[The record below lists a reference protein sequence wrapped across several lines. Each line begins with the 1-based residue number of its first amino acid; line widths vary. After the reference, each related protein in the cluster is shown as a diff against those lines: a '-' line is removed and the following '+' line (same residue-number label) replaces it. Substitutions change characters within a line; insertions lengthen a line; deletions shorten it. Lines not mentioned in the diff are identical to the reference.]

1 MRKLLITLL
10 YTLGSIASY
19 CQTKVPIDCWKITD
33 EKTNLYFNNLF
44 GNITGNDPSLTQ
56 IRLDFADSKMIY
68 ILGIQGVREYCKQK
82 YSLPDSSVKNFT
94 NQFIRSGKKIPLAD
108 TTLLRKQDNPLN
120 KSTLLADSLLNKYRN
135 LGVRNF
141 ILKNCE
147 GGVLKLDLDVTL
159 LAYLFENR
167 IFWENVTGK
176 ISPYALKQI
185 ESSCK
190 IKWDYKKKKWVDLE
204 TNKKVVKRK

>member
-1 MRKLLITLL
+1 MIRLQILLL
-10 YTLGSIASY
+10 YLLVSVTCY
-19 CQTKVPIDCWKITD
+19 CQVKKTVECWNVTD
-33 EKTNLYFNNLF
+33 EKTDFYFNNLF
-44 GNITGNDPSLTQ
+44 ANTTGNDPNLTQ
-56 IRLDFADSKMIY
+56 IRLDFSDGKMIY

-82 YSLPDSSVKNFT
+82 YNLPDSSVKNFT
-94 NQFIRSGKKIPLAD
+94 NQFIRSGKKILLAD
-108 TTLLRKQDNPLN
+108 TALLKKYDSPLN
-120 KSTLLADSLLNKYRN
+120 KYSLFADSILNKYRS

-147 GGVLKLDLDVTL
+147 GRVLKLDIDGSL

-167 IFWENVTGK
+167 IFWQNITGEL
-176 ISPYALKQI
+176 SPFALKQI

-190 IKWDYKKKKWVDLE
+190 IKWDYKKKRWIDLE

>member
-1 MRKLLITLL
+1 MKKLLIIILCI
-10 YTLGSIASY
+10 LGSIASY
-19 CQTKVPIDCWKITD
+19 CQAKKPVDCWKVTD

-44 GNITGNDPSLTQ
+44 ANITGNDPNLTQ
-56 IRLDFADSKMIY
+56 IRLDFADGNMIY
-68 ILGIQGVREYCKQK
+68 ILGIQGVRGYCKER
-82 YSLPDSSVKNFT
+82 YNLPDSLVKNFT

-108 TTLLRKQDNPLN
+108 TSLLKRQDSPLN
-120 KSTLLADSLLNKYRN
+120 KYSLVADSTLNKYRN

-147 GGVLKLDLDVTL
+147 GGVLKLDLDVSL

-167 IFWENVTGK
+167 IFWENITGK
-176 ISPYALKQI
+176 LSPYALRQI

-190 IKWDYKKKKWVDLE
+190 IKWDYKKKKWIDLE